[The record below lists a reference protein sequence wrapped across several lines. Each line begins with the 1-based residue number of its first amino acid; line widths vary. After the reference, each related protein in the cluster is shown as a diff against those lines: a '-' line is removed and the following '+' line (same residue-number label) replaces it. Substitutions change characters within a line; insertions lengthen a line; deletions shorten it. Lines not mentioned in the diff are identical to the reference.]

1 MLAPPFHNQRGVALL
16 GALILVMALVLII
29 GNIFYRHQID
39 VSQAT
44 QSLHRDQALLLALSG
59 ESWARQ
65 LLQNDDQAVDSFDEL
80 WAQAIPAMPVDG
92 GLLNGCI
99 ADLQGRFNLNSFGDH
114 KSGKLRGERGS
125 ENASFSNVWE
135 RLLSLSEI
143 AIFPGRVEALID
155 WIDTDSN
162 VVGNAGAEQD
172 DYAGYLPP
180 RMVANEKMAQPSE
193 LAAVQGYEIF
203 EVQTIMPW
211 ITALP
216 DVTQININTASDRL
230 LMAIGGDFDLQFR
243 DAVVANRPFNDMESL
258 WDSLEVELAIEK
270 DLLKARWPD
279 SLLTTKTQYFQ
290 LYIEV
295 LLGEARIEVRSIIN
309 RPTSGKPVILARDI
323 TTVPAS
329 LPRDGGSGLLEI
341 LDADMEDGE
350 KDQDRE
356 SAVVQPACAMIGA

>member
-1 MLAPPFHNQRGVALL
+1 MVAPLDYRQRGVALL
-16 GALILVMALVLII
+16 GALILVMALVFII

-65 LLQNDDQAVDSFDEL
+65 LLQDDDPDIDSFDEL

-99 ADLQGRFNLNSFGDH
+99 ADLQGRFNLNSFSDY
-114 KSGKLRGERGS
+114 KSSRLRQERGS
-125 ENASFSNVWE
+125 ENASFAGVWE

-143 AIFPGRVEALID
+143 AVFAGRVEALID
-155 WIDTDSN
+155 WIDSESDL
-162 VVGNAGAEQD
+162 VGSSGAEQD
-172 DYAGYLPP
+172 DYASYFPP
-180 RMVANEKMAQPSE
+180 RMIANEMMAEPSE

-216 DVTQININTASDRL
+216 EVTKININTASDRL
-230 LMAIGGDFDLQFR
+230 LLAIGGDYDLQFR
-243 DAVVANRPFNDMESL
+243 DAVVANRPFNNLDSL
-258 WDSLEVELAIEK
+258 WDSLEVELGMEQAA
-270 DLLKARWPD
+270 LKVRWPD
-279 SLLTTKTQYFQ
+279 KLLATQTRYFQ

-309 RPTSGKPVILARDI
+309 RPTSGKPVILARDV

-329 LPRDGGSGLLEI
+329 LPRDGGASLLEK
-341 LDADMEDGE
+341 LDADTEDGE
-350 KDQDRE
+350 KNQDME
-356 SAVVQPACAMIGA
+356 SAVVQPACAMIGV